1 MFRPVCAILI
11 CGLLSA
17 QQTTPP
23 KTAAPPQTETATE
36 GPQTVIRTTVLTVA
50 TPAWVYDR
58 DGETVSGLRPDQ
70 FRLFDN
76 GKQQDIR
83 VDVAFTP
90 ISLVICVQA
99 NSHVQG
105 LLPQVRKIGG
115 MIKPLLT
122 GDQGEVAVVAYD
134 SRVRTLQEFTSDAD
148 KVTLAMDKIYPGG
161 DANHMIDAVAEA
173 TRMLNHRPP
182 NRQRIIL
189 LIGETRDLY
198 SAMHLREAMID
209 LQLANIVFYA
219 VDMSRFMTTLTAP
232 GPTPRWDNRL
242 PATAGAASIPVGLP
256 ATPTSVMQAT
266 GEEGGRAEFLP
277 MMIELFR
284 DAKAIFKDNP
294 VEAFT
299 KATGGTEYGFHSQR
313 TLEDAVQRLGEQL
326 HSNYMISYTPNNR
339 TEFGFH
345 KIEVDVP
352 SRPEVKRVQT
362 RPGYWIGPR

>member
-1 MFRPVCAILI
+1 MYRALLI
-11 CGLLSA
+11 IAVCGLLVA

-23 KTAAPPQTETATE
+23 GQEQPETRI
-36 GPQTVIRTTVLTVA
+36 VTTVLNVS

-58 DGETVSGLRPDQ
+58 DGDYINGLRADQ

-76 GKQQDIR
+76 GKQQDVR
-83 VDVAFTP
+83 VDVSFTP

-105 LLPQVRKIGG
+105 LLPQVKKIGG
-115 MIKPLLT
+115 LIKPLLT
-122 GDQGEVAVVAYD
+122 GDQGEVALIAYD
-134 SRVRTLQEFTSDAD
+134 SRIRRLQEFTSDAD
-148 KVTLAMDKIYPGG
+148 KITTAMQKIQPGS
-161 DANHMIDAVAEA
+161 DANHLIDAVSDA
-173 TRMLNHRPP
+173 TRMLRSKPS

-198 SAMHLREAMID
+198 SEMHMREAMID

-232 GPTPRWDNRL
+232 PPTPRWQNV
-242 PATAGAASIPVGLP
+242 PAQTAGAASIPVGMA
-256 ATPTSVMQAT
+256 ATPNTVVNAT
-266 GEEGGRAEFLP
+266 GMEGQRAEFLP

-313 TLEDAVQRLGEQL
+313 TLEEAIQRLGEQL

-352 SRPEVKRVQT
+352 DRPDVKKVQT